1 MTLDINGYNDTF
13 KAFVA
18 FAQGRASGDDIARG
32 SFGENGGLAG
42 HEIHAGTTDRLRNW
56 CNWRR
61 EDGEQNANN
70 VTRTLFIN
78 AVIDMFGGR
87 DRIPESVKKA
97 MRTND
102 YGHGKPLTARRILLV
117 KDAIDANGSMRKKA
131 LSCFHTPELRQAALD
146 RGYRETE
153 LVRLARAVNFYAAAV
168 GCSEEDALAVVAEP
182 GTDAN
187 RLLRYGGRF
196 LSNARN
202 FADGLRLVGLFR
214 GWYEGLLA
222 AVAADKEAS
231 GGSRH
236 PVHAADDSVTA
247 LNASWSTVLPE
258 ARLGVERFVF
268 EHIAHDPG
276 ANLKATD
283 PEEIFGAGN
292 NLATAFVCQGFG
304 KSAWNTLAQVPHE
317 KRSVIYKSFGLL
329 CVLARNPQQAKVG
342 QGVRHFGTS
351 LNGIV
356 LARLLKNIDRL
367 AELDGQ
373 GRLDAETIAAIC
385 FPDVAMQGPYKTKAL
400 YKALDHIVDE
410 VTDGDDWTAG
420 CRRVAIMQSTGCT
433 AAEAFHADENGIELP
448 QVPYLSAVQTELEN
462 LYSVENARDQL
473 EGDLVR
479 PFTYAPVANPEQHLL
494 EDKDCNFN
502 VTFPDGERLTTN
514 STAQGRANARRVTE
528 KIETLCGR
536 VHPRQMANVMMLLS
550 QAGISILRGGLKSHD
565 ISSNEHSPVDFV
577 LEHDAATGDIT
588 IRYSSPAGLPFAFS
602 WSSTVR
608 LNGTVTSTPFQFT
621 DNPPLQ
627 TH

>member
-1 MTLDINGYNDTF
+1 MTLDINGYNETF

-42 HEIHAGTTDRLRNW
+42 HEIQAGTTDRLRGW
-56 CNWRR
+56 RNWRR
-61 EDGEQNANN
+61 EGGEQDANN

-87 DRIPESVKKA
+87 ERIPESVKKA
-97 MRTND
+97 LRSSD

-117 KDAIDANGSMRKKA
+117 KDAIDANGTMRKKA
-131 LSCFHTPELRQAALD
+131 LSCFHAPELRQAALD

-202 FADGLRLVGLFR
+202 FADGLRLVNMFGT
-214 GWYEGLLA
+214 WYGDLLA
-222 AVAADKEAS
+222 AVEADKEAS

-236 PVHAADDSVTA
+236 PVHAAGDSVTA
-247 LNASWSTVLPE
+247 LNASWSSVLPE
-258 ARLGVERFVF
+258 AHLSVERFVF
-268 EHIAHDPG
+268 EHLSHDPN

-283 PEEIFGAGN
+283 PEEIFGAEHN
-292 NLATAFVCQGFG
+292 PATSFVCQGFG

-317 KRSVIYKSFGLL
+317 KRAVLYKSFGML
-329 CVLARNPQQAKVG
+329 CILARNPQQARVG

-356 LARLLKNIDRL
+356 LARLLKHIDRL
-367 AELDGQ
+367 SELEAQ
-373 GRLDAETIAAIC
+373 GRLDAETIAATC
-385 FPDVAMQGPYKTKAL
+385 FPDVALQGPYKTKAL
-400 YKALDHIVDE
+400 FQALDHIVDQ

-420 CRRVAIMQSTGCT
+420 CRRVAIMQATGCT
-433 AAEAFHADENGIELP
+433 AEEAFQAYETGIEPP
-448 QVPYLSAVQTELEN
+448 QVPYLSAVQTELGK
-462 LYSVENARDQL
+462 LDSVENARDQL

-479 PFTYAPVANPEQHLL
+479 PFTYSPVAHPEQHLL
-494 EDKDCNFN
+494 EEKDCNFN
-502 VTFPDGERLTTN
+502 VAFSDGERLATN
-514 STAQGRANARRVTE
+514 STEQGRANAKRVVE
-528 KIETLCGR
+528 KVGALCGR
-536 VHPRQMANVMMLLS
+536 VHPRQTANVMLLLS
-550 QAGISILRGGLKSHD
+550 QAGISILRGGLAPRG
-565 ISSNEHSPVDFV
+565 IGSNEHSPVDFA
-577 LEHDAATGDIT
+577 LEQDAATGDIA
-588 IRYSSPAGLPFAFS
+588 IRYSSPAGLPFAFA
-602 WSSTVR
+602 WSCTVS
-608 LNGTVTSTPFQFT
+608 LNGTVSSTPFQFT

-627 TH
+627 AP

>member
-56 CNWRR
+56 RNWRR

-97 MRTND
+97 LKSND

-117 KDAIDANGSMRKKA
+117 KDAIDANGTMRKKA
-131 LSCFHTPELRQAALD
+131 LSCFHAPELRQAALD

-153 LVRLARAVNFYAAAV
+153 LVRLARAVNFYAAAA
-168 GCSEEDALAVVAEP
+168 GCSEEAALAVVAEP
-182 GTDAN
+182 GSDAN

-202 FADGLRLVGLFR
+202 FADGLRLVALFR
-214 GWYEGLLA
+214 TWYEDLLA

-268 EHIAHDPG
+268 EHLAHDPN

-283 PEEIFGAGN
+283 PEEIFGAEHN
-292 NLATAFVCQGFG
+292 IATAFVCQGFG

-317 KRSVIYKSFGLL
+317 KRTVLYKSFGLL

-356 LARLLKNIDRL
+356 LARLLKHIDRL
-367 AELDGQ
+367 AELDAQGQ
-373 GRLDAETIAAIC
+373 LDAETIAATC
-385 FPDVAMQGPYKTKAL
+385 FPDVALQGPYKTRTL
-400 YKALDHIVDE
+400 FKALDHIVDQ

-433 AAEAFHADENGIELP
+433 AEEAFQANDNEIELP
-448 QVPYLSAVQTELEN
+448 EVPYLSAVQTELDK
-462 LYSVENARDQL
+462 LHSVENARDQL

-479 PFTYAPVANPEQHLL
+479 PFTYAPLANPEQHLL
-494 EDKDCNFN
+494 EDRDCNFN

-514 STAQGRANARRVTE
+514 STEQGRANARRVVE

-536 VHPRQMANVMMLLS
+536 VHPRQTANVMLLLS
-550 QAGISILRGGLKSHD
+550 QAGISILRGGLKPHD
-565 ISSNEHSPVDFV
+565 ISSNEHSPVDFT
-577 LEHDAATGDIT
+577 LEQDAATGDIT
-588 IRYSSPAGLPFAFS
+588 IRYASPAGLPFAFA
-602 WSSTVR
+602 WTCTVG
-608 LNGTVTSTPFQFT
+608 LNGTVNSTPFQFT
-621 DNPPLQ
+621 DSPPLPA
-627 TH
+627 H